1 MKLTML
7 KNKKGQVF
15 LLLAIVI
22 LIYLILISTTVY
34 RITQSPYIDP
44 APNQEQ
50 LLNYLDNSISNLQEM
65 VEISLSKYSMGD
77 SSNEIQ
83 TFIQTNINHVEA
95 YLDDHNLPATLSYVS
110 NSLSVGNTSTLV
122 NPTYIYCSFNIS
134 IHINSPDL
142 YYDGIYFFDTAYY
155 MEISN
160 IAGTSNYIYLYRI
173 QNGIQTM
180 ISNGIINVVPS
191 TTVSNLGD
199 GRYLLDL
206 VGGQTVTATLPHNI
220 HLWLEV

>member
-1 MKLTML
+1 MFKD
-7 KNKKGQVF
+7 KKGQVF

-34 RITQSPYIDP
+34 RITQSPFIDP

-77 SSNEIQ
+77 SANDIQ

-95 YLDDHNLPATLSYVS
+95 YLDDHNLPAILSYVTD
-110 NSLSVGNTSTLV
+110 SLLVGNTSTLV

-142 YYDGIYFFDTAYY
+142 YYDGVYSFDTAYY

-160 IAGTSNYIYLYRI
+160 IAGTSNYVYLYKI

-180 ISNGIINVVPS
+180 ISDGIVTVIPS
-191 TTVSNLGD
+191 TPVSNLGD

-206 VGGQTVTATLPHNI
+206 VGGQTVYATLPHNI
-220 HLWLEV
+220 YLWLEV

>member
-1 MKLTML
+1 MF

-44 APNQEQ
+44 APNQNQ

-65 VEISLSKYSMGD
+65 VELSLSKYSLGD
-77 SSNEIQ
+77 SANDIQ
-83 TFIQTNINHVEA
+83 TFIQTNIVHIEN
-95 YLDDHNLPATLSYVS
+95 YLDNHNLPATLSLVTG
-110 NSLSVGNTSTLV
+110 SLAVGNSSSLV
-122 NPTYIYCSFNIS
+122 NPTYLYCSFNIS

-142 YYDGIYFFDTAYY
+142 YYDGVYTFDTTYY
-155 MEISN
+155 LEISN
-160 IAGTSNYIYLYRI
+160 TAGSSNYIYLYKI

-180 ISNGIINVVPS
+180 ISNGIINVFPN
-191 TTVSNLGD
+191 TPISNLGD

-206 VGGQTVTATLPHNI
+206 VIGQTVSATLPHNI

>member
-1 MKLTML
+1 MKKAMF

-50 LLNYLDNSISNLQEM
+50 LLNYLDNSISNLQVM
-65 VEISLSKYSMGD
+65 VEISISKYSMGD
-77 SSNEIQ
+77 SANDIQ
-83 TFIQTNINHVEA
+83 TFIQTNIVHIEA
-95 YLDDHNLPATLSYVS
+95 YLDDHNLPATLSYVTD
-110 NSLSVGNTSTLV
+110 SLSVGNTSTLI
-122 NPTYIYCSFNIS
+122 NPTYVYCSFNIS
-134 IHINSPDL
+134 IYINSPDL
-142 YYDGIYFFDTAYY
+142 YYDGVYSFDTAYY

-160 IAGTSNYIYLYRI
+160 IAGTSNYVYLYKI

-180 ISNGIINVVPS
+180 ISDGNVSVIPS
-191 TTVSNLGD
+191 TPVSNLGD

-206 VGGQTVTATLPHNI
+206 VGGQTVSATLPHNI

>member
-1 MKLTML
+1 MKKIMF

-44 APNQEQ
+44 APNQNQ

-65 VEISLSKYSMGD
+65 VELSLSKYSLGD
-77 SSNEIQ
+77 SANDIQ
-83 TFIQTNINHVEA
+83 TFIQTNIVHIEN
-95 YLDDHNLPATLSYVS
+95 YLDNHNLPATLSLVTG
-110 NSLSVGNTSTLV
+110 SLAVGNSSSLV
-122 NPTYIYCSFNIS
+122 NPTYLYCSFNIS

-142 YYDGIYFFDTAYY
+142 YYDGVYTFDTTYY
-155 MEISN
+155 LEISN
-160 IAGTSNYIYLYRI
+160 TAGSSNYIYLYKI

-180 ISNGIINVVPS
+180 ISNGIINVFPN
-191 TTVSNLGD
+191 TPISNLGD

-206 VGGQTVTATLPHNI
+206 VIGQTVSATLPHNI

>member
-1 MKLTML
+1 ML

-44 APNQEQ
+44 APNQNQ
-50 LLNYLDNSISNLQEM
+50 LLNYLDNSVSNLQEI

-77 SSNEIQ
+77 SSNDIQ
-83 TFIQTNINHVEA
+83 SFIQANIGHVEA
-95 YLDDHNLPATLSYVS
+95 YLDNHNLPATLSFVTG
-110 NSLSVGNTSTLV
+110 SLIVGNTSTLV

-142 YYDGIYFFDTAYY
+142 YYEGVYSFDTTYY
-155 MEISN
+155 LEISN
-160 IAGTSNYIYLYRI
+160 TAGTSNYVYLYKI

-180 ISNGIINVVPS
+180 INDGIINVIPS

-206 VGGQTVTATLPHNI
+206 VGGQTVSATLPHNI

>member
-1 MKLTML
+1 MKATMF
-7 KNKKGQVF
+7 KDKKGQVF

-34 RITQSPYIDP
+34 RITQSPFIDP

-77 SSNEIQ
+77 SANDIQ

-95 YLDDHNLPATLSYVS
+95 YLDDHNLPAILSYVTD
-110 NSLSVGNTSTLV
+110 SLLVGNTSTLV

-142 YYDGIYFFDTAYY
+142 YYDGVYSFDTAYY

-160 IAGTSNYIYLYRI
+160 IAGTSNYVYLYKI

-180 ISNGIINVVPS
+180 ISDGIVTVIPS
-191 TTVSNLGD
+191 TPVSNLGD

-206 VGGQTVTATLPHNI
+206 VGGQTVYATLPHNI
-220 HLWLEV
+220 YLWLEV